1 MSSHTVTAD
10 MLALDAASAGE
21 HIWRAVELAYA
32 QGATKAVDAFEATLQ
47 TLRQSFPEYYAGKLF
62 EATAMNAI
70 TQMVDAKRR
79 KEITNAAHD
88 AWTEYVNFLRAE
100 HAAEEADYRADCARD
115 QAIAHPENVEAA

>member
-1 MSSHTVTAD
+1 MTSHTVTAD

-21 HIWRAVELAYA
+21 HIWRAVELAYG

-62 EATAMNAI
+62 EASAMNAI

-79 KEITNAAHD
+79 KEITNAAQD
-88 AWTEYVNFLRAE
+88 AWAEYVRFLRDE
-100 HAAEEADYRADCARD
+100 AAQESADHRYELARD
-115 QAIAHPENVEAA
+115 ARMMGDAA

>member
-32 QGATKAVDAFEATLQ
+32 QGATKAVEAFEATLQ

-100 HAAEEADYRADCARD
+100 ASAEEADYRADCARD
-115 QAIAHPENVEAA
+115 ERMMGAA

>member
-1 MSSHTVTAD
+1 VSHTVTAD

-21 HIWRAVELAYA
+21 HLWRAVELAYG

-88 AWTEYVNFLRAE
+88 AWAEYVRFLQDE
-100 HAAEEADYRADCARD
+100 HAQETADHRYELARD
-115 QAIAHPENVEAA
+115 ARMMGDAA